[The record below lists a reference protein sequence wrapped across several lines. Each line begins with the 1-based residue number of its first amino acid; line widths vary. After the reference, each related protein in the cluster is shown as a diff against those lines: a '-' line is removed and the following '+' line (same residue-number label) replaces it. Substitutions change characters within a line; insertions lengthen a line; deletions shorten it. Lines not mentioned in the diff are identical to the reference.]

1 MPVTLVE
8 RAVKLERLD
17 DFLAQALAGKGQL
30 VFVRGEGGAGKTTLL
45 GLSPSALWTLM
56 RT

>member
-8 RAVKLERLD
+8 RAVELERLD
-17 DFLAQALAGKGQL
+17 GFLAQALAGKGQL